1 MNPLQEMHAVMVDD
15 QAKAMARD
23 VWDIASDEQKA
34 QIREAARII
43 VALRFA
49 SAGIV

>member
-1 MNPLQEMHAVMVDD
+1 MNPLQKMHADMVED

-23 VWDIASDEQKA
+23 VWEIADDA
-34 QIREAARII
+34 QRAAIREAARII
-43 VALRFA
+43 VSLRFA